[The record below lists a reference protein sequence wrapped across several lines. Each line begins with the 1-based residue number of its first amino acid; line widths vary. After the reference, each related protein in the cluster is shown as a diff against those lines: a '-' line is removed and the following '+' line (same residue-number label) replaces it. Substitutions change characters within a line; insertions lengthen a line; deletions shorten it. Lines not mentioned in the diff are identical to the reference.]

1 MFMHILNQ
9 YSNYHRTSLTNV
21 ESIQDA
27 QIIFLAEKHQKKGHQ
42 SKNALLIQQ
51 LYRQGDL
58 VLVEHDCTASI
69 DHDFSQIRLIPKKI
83 EAKGWDLP
91 INSFTKDTWELTLET
106 KQLVNQG
113 FWSSD
118 WEGLVQKLKNYIND
132 KRPTLTEEDI
142 NRYAQIVI
150 DDKENATKSSKEKEE
165 IVNRIKLAFSQENID
180 KLNSMNTENCSIETR
195 REITR
200 CLLEFVCKIFVIF
213 SCREIDEQA
222 VNRNLSMIQN
232 IEANLKDPKKR
243 IFVISGV
250 GHLDF
255 LRDATEKQIE
265 GVERLRT
272 YLQDKKFVILDPK
285 GVKIPRWRLNTSLAF
300 ENLKE
305 KIYGL
310 SCSMC
315 SLPFVA

>member
-1 MFMHILNQ
+1 MHILNQ
-9 YSNYHRTSLTNV
+9 HSNYHSTLLTNV

-42 SKNALLIQQ
+42 TKNALLIQQ

-58 VLVEHDCTASI
+58 VLVEHDCTVPI

-106 KQLVNQG
+106 KQLVAQG
-113 FWSSD
+113 FWSSE
-118 WEGLVQKLKNYIND
+118 WEGLVLKLKNYITD
-132 KRPTLTEEDI
+132 KRPILTEEDI
-142 NRYAQIVI
+142 DRYSQIVVN
-150 DDKENATKSSKEKEE
+150 DKENVNKSPREKEE
-165 IVNRIKLAFSQENID
+165 IIYRIKLAFSQKNID
-180 KLNSMNTENCSIETR
+180 QLVSLNTENCSIDNR

-200 CLLEFVCKIFVIF
+200 CLLDFVCKIFIIF
-213 SCREIDEQA
+213 SCRDIDEQA

-243 IFVISGV
+243 IFVISGL

-255 LRDATEKQIE
+255 LRNATEKQIE
-265 GVERLRT
+265 GVDRLRT
-272 YLQDKKFVILDPK
+272 YLKDKKFVILDPK
-285 GVKIPRWRLNTSLAF
+285 GVKIPRWRLTASLAF

-315 SLPFVA
+315 SLPPVS